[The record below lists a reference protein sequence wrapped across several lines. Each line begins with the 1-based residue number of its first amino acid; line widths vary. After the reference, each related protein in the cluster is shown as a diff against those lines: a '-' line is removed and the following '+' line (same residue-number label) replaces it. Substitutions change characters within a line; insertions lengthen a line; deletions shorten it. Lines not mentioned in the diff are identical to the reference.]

1 MDHMEKNKN
10 QNEEDAKI
18 RTAQKPNRT
27 QNPKLTNRTNK
38 KIKKQN
44 ENRAE
49 WCNNQM
55 EQKIAPR
62 FNIGVR

>member
-18 RTAQKPNRT
+18 RTAQKT
-27 QNPKLTNRTNK
+27 KQNTKSQVNK
-38 KIKKQN
+38 PDEQKIKKQN

-62 FNIGVR
+62 FNNGVR